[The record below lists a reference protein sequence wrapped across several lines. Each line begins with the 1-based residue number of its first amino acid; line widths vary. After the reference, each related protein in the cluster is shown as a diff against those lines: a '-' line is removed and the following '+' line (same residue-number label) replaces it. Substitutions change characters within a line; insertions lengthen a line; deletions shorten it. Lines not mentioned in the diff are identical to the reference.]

1 MSDKPVRDPNQ
12 PFPKEKKASFG
23 AKVLKFLVFVAFLLV
38 LATMITY
45 SLQIKAWPW
54 EWTPEQWQGY
64 LSFSKEKAQN
74 VEDKVTS
81 YDWDN
86 VKTKVTGKTKE
97 LWTEA
102 PGVLEKIEEKLGMKS
117 GGPTKPAPTQ
127 PGAPA
132 QPGAPPPPPP
142 APPTNVTPERQIAL
156 EMMRDAITH
165 YRKSPNDPAELA
177 AAKVGFEG
185 AQGHFEKALKET
197 NDDGAK
203 SEIQQELKDCNRYL
217 EDCRAREKS

>member
-12 PFPKEKKASFG
+12 PFPKDEKKSSFG
-23 AKVLKFLVFVAFLLV
+23 GKVLKFLVFVAFLLV

-74 VEDKVTS
+74 VEDKVTN
-81 YDWDN
+81 YDWN
-86 VKTKVTGKTKE
+86 NLKTKVTGKTKE

-102 PGVLEKIEEKLGMKS
+102 PGVLEKIEEKLGMKNS
-117 GGPTKPAPTQ
+117 GGTPAKPADGQ
-127 PGAPA
+127 PAA
-132 QPGAPPPPPP
+132 QPGAPP
-142 APPTNVTPERQIAL
+142 APTNVTPERQIAL

-177 AAKVGFEG
+177 AAKLGFEG
-185 AQGHFEKALKET
+185 ASGHFEKALKET
-197 NDDGAK
+197 NDGTAK
-203 SEIQQELKDCNRYL
+203 SEIQQELNDCNRYL